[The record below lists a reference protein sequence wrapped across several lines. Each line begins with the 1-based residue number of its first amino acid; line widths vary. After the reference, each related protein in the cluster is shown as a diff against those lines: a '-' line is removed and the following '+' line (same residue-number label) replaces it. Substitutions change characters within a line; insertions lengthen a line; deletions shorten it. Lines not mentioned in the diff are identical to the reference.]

1 MYDKAAAGPISGRG
15 FFFAVRHLRGGPSL
29 EPIEVESLDVRELA
43 AAGGDDWLLLDCR
56 TPEEHATARI
66 AGALLIPMQDLPVR
80 VAEIEALRDKPV
92 IVHCHHGVRSL
103 RVTHWL
109 RERGFPAVTSMQGG
123 IDAWSTDVDPN
134 VPKY

>member
-1 MYDKAAAGPISGRG
+1 MGELVQRADELSPHKNRPI
-15 FFFAVRHLRGGPSL
+15 V
-29 EPIEVESLDVRELA
+29 
-43 AAGGDDWLLLDCR
+43 
-56 TPEEHATARI
+56 
-66 AGALLIPMQDLPVR
+66 
-80 VAEIEALRDKPV
+80 
-92 IVHCHHGVRSL
+92 VHCHHGVRSL

>member
-1 MYDKAAAGPISGRG
+1 MTDTPLELSAAE
-15 FFFAVRHLRGGPSL
+15 VRRILQ
-29 EPIEVESLDVRELA
+29 ESHPGEC
-43 AAGGDDWLLLDCR
+43 LLLDCR
-56 TPEEHATARI
+56 TPEEYATARI
-66 AGALLIPMQDLPVR
+66 AGAMLVPMQELPER
-80 VAEIEALRDKPV
+80 LGEIEAWRARH
-92 IVHCHHGVRSL
+92 IFVHCHHGVRSL